1 MILSENELFD
11 FGTIIGLHGLRGDL
25 KVMPHFSGAGYLA
38 DAQSIHLRSQ
48 NGDVVSYLPKK
59 VSAHKGNTLL
69 QLESVESAEQAEKL
83 VGLSVLMPLADLPEL
98 PVGKYYWHE
107 LKGSVVID
115 RRCGNIGTLQGMFTT
130 SAHDIYE
137 VNGRFGEV
145 MIPVVDKFIIEVDL
159 DKKQI
164 QVDLPEGLIPESD
177 ED

>member
-1 MILSENELFD
+1 MTLSENELFD

-25 KVMPHFSGAGYLA
+25 KVMPHLSGAGYLA
-38 DAQSIHLRSQ
+38 AAQTIYLCDQ
-48 NGDVVSYLPKK
+48 NGDVARYLPRKSS
-59 VSAHKGNTLL
+59 VHKGNTLL
-69 QLESVESAEQAEKL
+69 QLEGVESAAQAEKL
-83 VGLSVLMPLADLPEL
+83 VGLSVLMPLTDLPEL

-107 LKGSVVID
+107 LKGLTVID
-115 RRCGNIGTLQGMFTT
+115 RRCGDIGTLQRIFTT

-159 DKKQI
+159 DIKQI